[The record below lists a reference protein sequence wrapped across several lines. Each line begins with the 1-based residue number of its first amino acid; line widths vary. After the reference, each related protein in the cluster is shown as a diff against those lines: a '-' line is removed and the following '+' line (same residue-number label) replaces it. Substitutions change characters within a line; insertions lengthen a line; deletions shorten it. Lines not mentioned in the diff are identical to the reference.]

1 MIYPIIVIQTQC
13 LERKVC
19 MGRIFTSN
27 HVGCDDESNHNLTY
41 AQLTEYYN
49 ELVLQLHLAKHNF
62 KVAVNVEI
70 KEVDRNKSL
79 KTESNIIRLLNESIL
94 PALEYTVSY
103 MDLIAK

>member
-1 MIYPIIVIQTQC
+1 ME
-13 LERKVC
+13 LKVC

-27 HVGCDDESNHNLTY
+27 HVDCDDESNRNLTY

-103 MDLIAK
+103 TDL

>member
-1 MIYPIIVIQTQC
+1 MIHLYIIQTQS

-27 HVGCDDESNHNLTY
+27 HVSCDDESNSLTY
-41 AQLTEYYN
+41 AQLTDYYN
-49 ELVLQLHLAKHNF
+49 ELVLQLKLAEHNL

-79 KTESNIIRLLNESIL
+79 KTEGNIIRLLNKSIL

-103 MDLIAK
+103 TDLYS

>member
-1 MIYPIIVIQTQC
+1 
-13 LERKVC
+13 

-27 HVGCDDESNHNLTY
+27 HVGCDDEYNNLTY
-41 AQLTEYYN
+41 TQLTEYYN

-79 KTESNIIRLLNESIL
+79 KIESNIIRLLNESIL

-103 MDLIAK
+103 SYGSQP